1 MPAELALT
9 IYRGDDFA
17 EYVTFRDEQG
27 VAIDVTARN
36 YTAQVRTQ
44 RGAAGTLLATA
55 LIDMTQAIAGT
66 VVLRIPATVTATL
79 VGGVWDLVENV
90 NGTRRTLLTGRVV
103 VQENVTR

>member
-1 MPAELALT
+1 MPAELSLT

-27 VAIDVTARN
+27 AAIDVTTRS

-44 RGAAGTLLATA
+44 RGTAGKLVATA
-55 LIDMTQAIAGT
+55 LIDMTEALTGT
-66 VVLRIPATVTATL
+66 VVLRIPATVTTTM

-90 NGTRRTLLTGRVV
+90 NGARRTLLTGRVV